1 MKEKYAKKQENPSFT
16 ALDDMQALSD
26 LNLIVGNRITN
37 AAVLLV
43 GKEAFINKVFPQA
56 KVMLE
61 YRNTEPQIHFD
72 NRMQFGQPFF
82 ILIDKLWDAIS
93 IHIPPI
99 ESIDGIG

>member
-16 ALDDMQALSD
+16 ALDDIQALSD

-61 YRNTEPQIHFD
+61 YRNTEH
-72 NRMQFGQPFF
+72 RY
-82 ILIDKLWDAIS
+82 IS
-93 IHIPPI
+93 TTVC
-99 ESIDGIG
+99 SSDSRSLS